1 MELMDC
7 LRLQWEWGADEFLLD
22 APQDR
27 RGAALAPPAAKPAPR
42 LATVQNLPAGPAEAA
57 RVANA
62 CATLAELEKAVQN
75 FSQSPLRATATTTVF
90 GSGPEDAHLMMVGDA
105 PGAEEDRSG
114 TPFTGPGGQ
123 LLEKMLASIGV
134 ERAKI
139 RLANILPWRPP
150 GDRNPSDAEILLC
163 LPFIQRQIALVQPKI
178 LVLLGA
184 VAARALLPEPLGA
197 QGIRRLRGQWR
208 DILVPGLDV
217 PVTCLALYHP
227 AYLLHLPSAK
237 RDAWHDFL
245 ALRARLDSAL
255 K

>member
-1 MELMDC
+1 MDC

-27 RGAALAPPAAKPAPR
+27 RGAAPAPPAAKPAPR
-42 LATVQNLPAGPAEAA
+42 LAPVPNLPAGPAEAA
-57 RVANA
+57 LVANA
-62 CATLAELEKAVQN
+62 CATLAELEAAVQN
-75 FSQSPLRATATTTVF
+75 FAQSPLRTTATTTVF
-90 GSGPEDAHLMMVGDA
+90 GSGPEHAQLMMVGDA

-114 TPFTGPGGQ
+114 IPFTGPAGQ
-123 LLEKMLASIGV
+123 LLDKMLASIGL
-134 ERAKI
+134 AGADI

-150 GDRNPSDAEILLC
+150 GDRNPSDAEIALC
-163 LPFIQRQIALVQPKI
+163 LPFIQRQIALVKPQI

-184 VAARALLPEPLGA
+184 VAARALLPDAIGA

-208 DILVPGLDV
+208 EILVPGLEA
-217 PVTCLALYHP
+217 PLTCFALYHP

-237 RDAWHDFL
+237 RDAWHDLL

-255 K
+255 N

>member
-1 MELMDC
+1 MDC

-27 RGAALAPPAAKPAPR
+27 RGASQPAPAPAKPAPR
-42 LATVQNLPAGPAEAA
+42 LAAVQNLPAGPAEAA

-62 CATLAELEKAVQN
+62 CTTLAELEAAVQN
-75 FSQSPLRATATTTVF
+75 FAQSPLRATATTTVF
-90 GSGPEDAHLMMVGDA
+90 GSGPEDASLMMVGDA

-114 TPFTGPGGQ
+114 TPFTGPAGQ
-123 LLEKMLASIGV
+123 LLDKMLASILLQ
-134 ERAKI
+134 RDTI

-150 GDRNPSDAEILLC
+150 GDRNPSDAEIALC
-163 LPFIQRQIALVQPKI
+163 LPFIQRQIALVKPHI

-184 VAARALLPEPLGA
+184 VAARALLPETIGA

-208 DILVPGLDV
+208 EILAPGLDT
-217 PVTCLALYHP
+217 PLTCFALYHP

-237 RDAWHDFL
+237 RDAWHDLL

-255 K
+255 N